1 MRSKRNRRRRKT
13 HRRHRRRRSRRRRRG
28 GKSPAPGSKSK
39 SMMRTYHRVQPGY
52 VLPVT
57 RSQTKKAR
65 PSYKKV
71 HARHA
76 AAAARMG
83 LEDKRGTSAPTAMES
98 PTTAFRL
105 PRPAPVGRRRPS
117 KAPKAWTPP
126 KKPASKGG
134 RRRRSRRR
142 RKRGGAGKCWKCG
155 KDVTA
160 EQQCPSCGARWPG
173 SSEGGDVGG
182 GWFQKWSNKENRAYY
197 YHERDPKTPYWE
209 KPQQDAGGGAGGAAA
224 SGAYSDVEW
233 SDGGSTPSHIQG
245 TAAQYRRPAQY
256 TSVADGPKGREDRKK
271 PDKYDPDKGGRR
283 RRSRRRRSRARR

>member
-98 PTTAFRL
+98 PTTAVGAAAARMGLEDKRGTSAPTAMESPTTAVRFRL

-142 RKRGGAGKCWKCG
+142 R
-155 KDVTA
+155 
-160 EQQCPSCGARWPG
+160 
-173 SSEGGDVGG
+173 
-182 GWFQKWSNKENRAYY
+182 
-197 YHERDPKTPYWE
+197 
-209 KPQQDAGGGAGGAAA
+209 
-224 SGAYSDVEW
+224 
-233 SDGGSTPSHIQG
+233 
-245 TAAQYRRPAQY
+245 RR
-256 TSVADGPKGREDRKK
+256 
-271 PDKYDPDKGGRR
+271 
-283 RRSRRRRSRARR
+283 